1 MKAGTMRPIKK
12 VLGIA
17 LLGTSILAFLKP
29 ETILSAIVVV
39 IALPSAYFLIFTGRQ
54 GG

>member
-1 MKAGTMRPIKK
+1 MKAGTMRPWKK

-29 ETILSAIVVV
+29 ETISAIVVV